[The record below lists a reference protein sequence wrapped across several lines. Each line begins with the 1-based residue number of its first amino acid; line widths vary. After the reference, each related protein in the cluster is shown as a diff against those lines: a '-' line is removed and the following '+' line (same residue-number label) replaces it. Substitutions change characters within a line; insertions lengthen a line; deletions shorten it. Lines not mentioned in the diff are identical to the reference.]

1 MNDPSA
7 LVAALAASATA
18 PGTSPSA
25 EVIPAA
31 PVAAWGE
38 GRRAGVGARLLLNE
52 AGRLRV
58 ATEGLLFFPDLTF
71 AEANAQQSSNSTQ
84 STANVLF
91 DLNREGAAR
100 IYLGLGMSYVRLRL
114 DLTLHHPE
122 KEWPPIDPEGWV
134 TARKYSQKD
143 PQRVLE
149 DFLSERRRSIAW
161 LDGLESPDWSIAR
174 SHPHAGSLSAGDLLA
189 SWVNHD
195 LLHLRQIVRLQHEWV
210 EATSKPYRTRYA
222 GEW

>member
-1 MNDPSA
+1 MQRSAAAIEALCTDPGLEPHWKPNPERWSTVEI
-7 LVAALAASATA
+7 LGHLAD
-18 PGTSPSA
+18 
-25 EVIPAA
+25 E
-31 PVAAWGE
+31 E
-38 GRRAGVGARLLLNE
+38 
-52 AGRLRV
+52 
-58 ATEGLLFFPDLTF
+58 
-71 AEANAQQSSNSTQ
+71 
-84 STANVLF
+84 
-91 DLNREGAAR
+91 REDF
-100 IYLGLGMSYVRLRL
+100 RLRL

-161 LDGLESPDWSIAR
+161 LDTLESPDGSIAR